1 MLACVSRGEKILKDS
16 YRKKS
21 LKTFNNF
28 FDDIREVAQLCLTLQ
43 LHGLYSPWNSPGQN
57 TGVGSLSLLQGIFP
71 TQGLN
76 PGLLHC
82 RQILYQ
88 MNYTEILFDLFSLTF
103 SLSERI
109 TEIVLLRTFVV

>member
-21 LKTFNNF
+21 LKFFNNF
-28 FDDIREVAQLCLTLQ
+28 FDDIREVTQLCLTLCNSMDYTV
-43 LHGLYSPWNSPGQN
+43 HGILQARK
-57 TGVGSLSLLQGIFP
+57 GSLSLLQGIFP

-88 MNYTEILFDLFSLTF
+88 LSYTEILLDLFSLTF
-103 SLSERI
+103 SVSERI